1 MLYFRVVRV
10 LRKISH
16 KECWRRKTAELNLSV
31 FDNSINEATNISY
44 IVSRDPRIT
53 LNTYKRTR
61 ASS

>member
-16 KECWRRKTAELNLSV
+16 KGCWRRKTAELNLSM
-31 FDNSINEATNISY
+31 FDNSTNEAVNINY
-44 IVSRDPRIT
+44 IVNRALRKT
-53 LNTYKRTR
+53 LNTYKRTG

>member
-16 KECWRRKTAELNLSV
+16 KGCWRRKTAELNLSV
-31 FDNSINEATNISY
+31 FDNSTNEAVNINY
-44 IVSRDPRIT
+44 IVNRALRKT
-53 LNTYKRTR
+53 LSTYKRTG